1 LEIPSSKGLG
11 FRVPHAKQLACL
23 LLLGISNLQK
33 TLDKA
38 KTQQLAKLVAEL
50 LSNLHMVIKLEL
62 DCKLKAIQRDRER
75 LRERERRRRRR
86 RRRCSFQMALT
97 RRCLSPPRV
106 EAERIPA

>member
-1 LEIPSSKGLG
+1 LEIQSSKGLG

-86 RRRCSFQMALT
+86 CSFQMALT

>member
-62 DCKLKAIQRDRER
+62 DCKLKAIQRETA
-75 LRERERRRRRR
+75 RERERRR

>member
-38 KTQQLAKLVAEL
+38 KKQTNKKTAACKIGCKITLKLTHGDQA
-50 LSNLHMVIKLEL
+50 
-62 DCKLKAIQRDRER
+62 
-75 LRERERRRRRR
+75 
-86 RRRCSFQMALT
+86 
-97 RRCLSPPRV
+97 
-106 EAERIPA
+106 

>member
-1 LEIPSSKGLG
+1 LEIPSSKCLG
-11 FRVPHAKQLACL
+11 FRVSHAKQLACL

-86 RRRCSFQMALT
+86 CSFQMALT

>member
-1 LEIPSSKGLG
+1 LEIPSSKCLG
-11 FRVPHAKQLACL
+11 FRVSHAKQLACL

-62 DCKLKAIQRDRER
+62 DCKLKAIQRETA
-75 LRERERRRRRR
+75 RERERRR

>member
-1 LEIPSSKGLG
+1 
-11 FRVPHAKQLACL
+11 L

-62 DCKLKAIQRDRER
+62 DCKLKAIQRETA
-75 LRERERRRRRR
+75 REREREEEEEDVLSRWHLQGGAYLPHV
-86 RRRCSFQMALT
+86 SKLKEFQLDS
-97 RRCLSPPRV
+97 LSLQSKWVQMGLRKSSNS
-106 EAERIPA
+106 RKQN